1 MRRFFLVTHRWLGI
15 GAAIVLI
22 VVGLTG
28 AALVYLKNPTLARF
42 HTHLG
47 VGEPGEWLV
56 NTSTV
61 IASFLVIGGI
71 VLWWRRKIVTIDRSK
86 GTWRFL
92 FDLHHSL
99 GIIGAILMLVI
110 ALSGT
115 GLMLTEGI
123 GERMG
128 LAKDDP
134 NYPTRTEAFARKVI
148 HSAHTGGPLYLPL
161 KILWLLGSA
170 SFAVQAVSGF
180 WVWWKPGRKT
190 AGVD

>member
-1 MRRFFLVTHRWLGI
+1 MRKFFLVTHRWLGI

-22 VVGLTG
+22 VVGISG
-28 AALVYLKNPTLARF
+28 AVLVYVKNPTLANF

-47 VGEPGEWLV
+47 IGEPGEWLV
-56 NTSTV
+56 NTATV
-61 IASFLVIGGI
+61 IASLLVIGGL
-71 VLWWRRKIVTIDRSK
+71 VLWWRRKILSIDRSK

-99 GIIGAILMLVI
+99 GIIGATLMLVI

-115 GLMLTEGI
+115 GLMLTEEIAG
-123 GERMG
+123 RLG
-128 LAKDDP
+128 LPKDDP
-134 NYPTRTEAFARKVI
+134 NYPTRNEALTRKLI
-148 HSAHTGGPLYLPL
+148 HAAHTGGPLNLPL
-161 KILWLLGSA
+161 KVLWLLGSV

-180 WVWWKPGRKT
+180 WVWWKPGRAT